1 MNLKLLNT
9 EIQDFISEH
18 LHSEIS
24 KLIFKGTPF
33 KYASIKEII
42 EQIEAKKKCEKKLP
56 TWYTSNNIY
65 YPNKLNIEQTSSETT
80 ALYKS
85 KIISGEHLI
94 DITGGLGVDSL
105 YFSNQFKHVVHCE
118 LDDNLSNI
126 ANHNFK
132 TLKTKNID
140 CINENGLDYLKKT
153 NQNYDWIFVD
163 PSRRHHLKGKV
174 FYLKDCL
181 PNLVTEIDTLLE
193 YSNNILVKTSPM
205 FDISVGILELKHV
218 KEVHIVAINNDVKEL
233 LFVIQNKY
241 DSAIA
246 IKTINITNT
255 EKQKFGFLLND
266 ELNSIANYNK
276 VCDYLYEPNAAILK
290 SGAFNLISK
299 TFKVNKL
306 HKNTHLYTSE
316 KILDFPGRRF
326 KVMNVIPYQKKELKR
341 VLKSKQFNISTR
353 NFPENVNQL
362 KKRYNIKD
370 GGNDYLFFTTDFS
383 NNKIVILANKV

>member
-18 LHSEIS
+18 LNSDIS

-33 KYASIKEII
+33 KDISIKEII

-56 TWYTSNNIY
+56 TWYTSKNIY

-85 KIISGEHLI
+85 KIVSGEHLI
-94 DITGGLGVDSL
+94 DITGGFGIDSL
-105 YFSNQFKHVVHCE
+105 YFSKRFKRVVHCE

-132 TLKTKNID
+132 TLNANNVE
-140 CINENGLDYLKKT
+140 CINENGLDFLKKT

-163 PSRRHHLKGKV
+163 PSRRHDTKGKV

-205 FDISVGILELKHV
+205 LDISVGISELKHV
-218 KEVHIVAINNDVKEL
+218 KEIHIVAINNDVKEL

-241 DSAIA
+241 DSTIA
-246 IKTINITNT
+246 IKTINFTNT
-255 EKQKFGFLLND
+255 EKQKFDFLLSD
-266 ELNSIANYNK
+266 ESIPIANYNK

-290 SGAFNLISK
+290 SGAFKLISTK
-299 TFKVNKL
+299 FKLNKL
-306 HKNTHLYTSE
+306 HINTHLYTSD
-316 KILDFPGRRF
+316 KLIDFPGRRL
-326 KVMNVIPYQKKELKR
+326 KVINVIPYQKKELKR
-341 VLKSKQFNISTR
+341 VIKSKHFNISTR